1 MKKRTIEEYYL
12 GLDIGTNSV
21 GYAVTDPQY
30 KILKYHGEPMWG
42 SHVFEEGSQCAERR
56 GFRTAR
62 RRLNRRQQ
70 RVRFVQEIFAHEIEK
85 VDSRFFLRIKE
96 SALYREDANGNDP
109 FILFNDNGYTDK
121 EYYLKYPTI
130 HHLIMDLIDDENPHD
145 VRLVYLAVAWLVAH
159 RGHFLSDVEKTNV
172 EKVLDFSTSYNA
184 FKEMYHSIGQDIP
197 WVDEEETFKNIL
209 LKKCGVK
216 DKEKAFKDELFKNN
230 SNKKTSEGT
239 EENDILGA
247 NSVITLLSG
256 GTVTADKLFVQAE
269 FQDKISISFKKNEDE
284 FEQILT
290 ELDEYA
296 EYLLKIRAVY
306 DWAVLYEA
314 SQGQVYISKA
324 KIEVYEQHKKDLAGL
339 KAFIR
344 KYCPDKYNEIFRDA
358 GDNNYVAYSYN
369 FNSLNLDEGEKRP
382 KRKALQEDFCTYI
395 RKIVKDIKCEM
406 EDKEFYEDM
415 GKRLEL
421 GTFMPK
427 QVNTDNRV
435 LPYQLYY
442 FELARLLE
450 KVSSYLPFIN
460 EKDSE
465 GYITKEKLLSIME
478 FRIPYYV
485 GPLHRDHK
493 ENNSFAWIKR
503 KAQGRIYP
511 WNYEEKIDLDA
522 SEQAFIDKMT
532 NQCSYLPGEDVLPKY
547 SLLYCK
553 YEVLNEINNIKINGQ
568 RITVNCKKEI
578 FGLFKRN
585 KKVTVKRIRDFL
597 VSNNYMSDSDEIT
610 GLDISVKSS
619 LKSYHDFRRMLENK
633 TVNEE
638 DVEEIIKR
646 LTYTEDKKRINK
658 YLEENYPNI
667 SEEDRRYISKLKY
680 KDFGRLSEKFLT
692 GIKGVVK
699 ETGEIL
705 SVIQIMWETND
716 NLMQIIFSDHYTI
729 RDVLERERED
739 YYSEHPASVE
749 QILSDMYISNAVKRP
764 IYRTLDIIGD
774 VTKACQNAPRK
785 IFVEMARGGGEKGK
799 RTVSRRDKIK
809 ELYKHMDKQEVR
821 EISKEISELLGEL
834 DKKTDNELQSE
845 VLFLYFMQLGIC
857 MYSGDPIDITKLK
870 SDAYVNVDHIYPQAY
885 VKDDSLNNKVLVKS
899 KLNGEKSD
907 NYPINK
913 DIRDKMSS
921 IWKHYRKEGLIS
933 EEKYNRLTRKT
944 PFTDEEKQ
952 GFVNRQL
959 VETRQSTKAV
969 AEILKTMFPETEV
982 VYVKA
987 GLASEFRHAFG
998 IIKSRQIND
1007 LHHAKDAYLNVV
1019 CGNVYHSTFTKKF
1032 FQNNPKYSIKTETVY
1047 KRKIEVDG
1055 KPIWN
1060 GQESLS
1066 FVIKMLGKNNI
1077 HYTRYAFCRTRGQ
1090 NGGFFDQQPKPA
1102 GANLVPRKK
1111 NLPSEKYGGYNGT
1124 TVTYFIMAKYT
1135 EKVKKEKTDIM
1146 IVPVELL
1153 YSHNLL
1159 QNEEFAVNYIRQ
1171 EIARITN
1178 KKQEEIV
1185 NISFPLG
1192 LRPLKVNTRLSF
1204 DGFEACIASKKTY
1217 GQQLG
1222 MCSLMSLKLS
1232 EENMKYVKK
1241 IENYLNKKNAN
1252 KNIIYDE
1259 KYDGINSMIN
1269 IKLYDELTEKLLNTC
1284 YRIVYEKTGD
1294 IILKGKDKFSNLSF
1308 DLQCQILMNI
1318 IDVLKTGRNSGCNLK
1333 VIGGSV
1339 NAANYII
1346 NSRISNWK
1354 KDYNSVKIIDESAS
1368 GIFRKE
1374 SENILEWL

>member
-1 MKKRTIEEYYL
+1 MKKRAIEEYYL

-70 RVRFVQEIFAHEIEK
+70 RVRLVQEIFAHEIEK
-85 VDSRFFLRIKE
+85 VDSRFFLRLKE

-109 FILFNDNGYTDK
+109 FILFNDEGYTDK
-121 EYYLKYPTI
+121 EYYFKYPTI

-159 RGHFLSDVEKTNV
+159 RGHFLSEVEKTNV

-184 FKEMYHSIGQDIP
+184 LKEMYSGIGQDLP
-197 WVDEEETFKNIL
+197 WIDEEETFKNIL

-216 DKEKAFKDELFKNN
+216 DKEKAFKDKLLKNN
-230 SNKKTSEGT
+230 SNKKNSDIT
-239 EENDILGA
+239 EESKVLGISA
-247 NSVITLLSG
+247 VITLLSG
-256 GTVTADKLFVQAE
+256 GTVAADKLFVQAE
-269 FQDKISISFKKNEDE
+269 FQEKISISFKKNEDE

-314 SQGQVYISKA
+314 SKGQVYISKA

-369 FNSLNLDEGEKRP
+369 FNSLNLTDGEKRP
-382 KRKALQEDFCTYI
+382 KRKASQEDFCTYI

-406 EDKEFYEDM
+406 EDEEFYDDM
-415 GKRLEL
+415 WQRLEL

-450 KVSSYLPFIN
+450 RASAYLPFIN
-460 EKDSE
+460 ENDND

-485 GPLHRDHK
+485 GPLHRENKD
-493 ENNSFAWIKR
+493 NNSFAWIKR

-522 SEQAFIDKMT
+522 SEQAFINKMT

-553 YEVLNEINNIKINGQ
+553 YEVLNEINNIRINGQ
-568 RITVNCKKEI
+568 KITVECKKGI
-578 FGLFKRN
+578 FGLFKKN
-585 KKVTVKRIRDFL
+585 KKVTVKKIKDFL
-597 VSNNYMSDSDEIT
+597 ISNNYMGTSDEIT

-619 LKSYHDFRRMLENK
+619 LKSYHDFRKMLENK
-633 TVNEE
+633 IVNEE

-646 LTYTEDKKRINK
+646 LTYTEDKKRINR

-705 SVIQIMWETND
+705 SVIQIMLETND
-716 NLMQIIFSDHYTI
+716 NLMQIIFSDHYMI
-729 RDVLERERED
+729 KDALERERKD

-764 IYRTLDIIGD
+764 IYRTLDIISD

-799 RTVSRRDKIK
+799 RTISRRDKIK
-809 ELYKHMDKQEVR
+809 ELYKNMDKQEVR

-969 AEILKTMFPETEV
+969 AEILKMMFPETEV

-987 GLASEFRHAFG
+987 GLASEFRHVFG

-1019 CGNVYHSTFTKKF
+1019 CGNVYHSTFTKNF
-1032 FQNNPKYSIKTETVY
+1032 FLKHQTYSIKTETVY
-1047 KRKIEVDG
+1047 KRRIEADG
-1055 KPIWN
+1055 KLIWN

-1066 FVIKMLGKNNI
+1066 FVKKMLGKNNI
-1077 HYTRYAFCRTRGQ
+1077 HYTRYAFCRK
-1090 NGGFFDQQPKPA
+1090 GGFFDQMPVTAKE
-1102 GANLVPRKK
+1102 GLVSRKK
-1111 NLPSEKYGGYNGT
+1111 DLPSEKYGGYNKPT
-1124 TVTYFIMAKYT
+1124 ASYFIMAKYT
-1135 EKVKKEKTDIM
+1135 EKGKKEKQDIM
-1146 IVPVELL
+1146 IVPVELMVGEKVL
-1153 YSHNLL
+1153 NDKK
-1159 QNEEFAVNYIRQ
+1159 FAIGYIQ
-1171 EIARITN
+1171 QQIAQISNRKI
-1178 KKQEEIV
+1178 EEIV
-1185 NISFPLG
+1185 NVSFPMG
-1192 LRPLKVNTRLSF
+1192 LRPLKVNTRFSF
-1204 DGFEACIASKKTY
+1204 DGFEACVTGKANGGKILGISSLVALKMDNKKDNY
-1217 GQQLG
+1217 I
-1222 MCSLMSLKLS
+1222 
-1232 EENMKYVKK
+1232 KK
-1241 IENYLNKKNAN
+1241 IEKYIEKRKLNI
-1252 KNIIYDE
+1252 NIKLDE
-1259 KYDGINSMIN
+1259 KYDGINYESNQMIYN
-1269 IKLYDELTEKLLNTC
+1269 ILVEKAQC
-1284 YRIVYEKTGD
+1284 SIYKTMFGSLVEGLENAKS
-1294 IILKGKDKFSNLSF
+1294 IFEQLS
-1308 DLQCQILMNI
+1308 LEEQCLCINSLIN
-1318 IDVLKTGRNSGCNLK
+1318 VFKTGRSSGCDLTL
-1333 VIGGSV
+1333 IGGKKQ
-1339 NAANYII
+1339 AAVCTV
-1346 NSRISNWK
+1346 SSKVSNWK
-1354 KDYNSVKIIDESAS
+1354 KNYKCVKIIDESAS

>member
-1 MKKRTIEEYYL
+1 MKKRAIQEYYL

-70 RVRFVQEIFAHEIEK
+70 RVRLVQEIFAHEIGK
-85 VDSRFFLRIKE
+85 VDSRFFLRVRE

-109 FILFNDNGYTDK
+109 FILFNENGYTDK

-130 HHLIMDLIDDENPHD
+130 HHLIMDLIDDGNPHD

-184 FKEMYHSIGQDIP
+184 LKEMYFGIGQDLP
-197 WVDEEETFKNIL
+197 WIDEEETFKNIL

-216 DKEKAFKDELFKNN
+216 DKEKAFKEALFKSDSNKNN
-230 SNKKTSEGT
+230 SAKENEVLGTS
-239 EENDILGA
+239 A
-247 NSVITLLSG
+247 VITLLSG
-256 GTVTADKLFVQAE
+256 GTVTADKLFVQVE
-269 FQDKISISFKKNEDE
+269 FQDKVSISFKKNEDE

-290 ELDEYA
+290 ELDEYS
-296 EYLLKIRAVY
+296 EYLLKIRDVY

-314 SQGQVYISKA
+314 SKGQVYISKA

-369 FNSLNLDEGEKRP
+369 FNSLENKKVRP
-382 KRKALQEDFCTYI
+382 KEKAKPDKFCDYI
-395 RKIVKDIKCEM
+395 KKIVRNIKCEK
-406 EDKEFYEDM
+406 EDMEFYEDM
-415 GKRLEL
+415 LQRLEL
-421 GTFMPK
+421 LTFMPK
-427 QVNTDNRV
+427 QVCTDNRII
-435 LPYQLYY
+435 PYQLYY
-442 FELARLLE
+442 FELNRLLE
-450 KVSSYLPFIN
+450 KASIYLPFIN
-460 EKDSE
+460 ERDAD
-465 GYITKEKLLSIME
+465 GYITKNKLLSIME

-485 GPLHRDHK
+485 GPLHK
-493 ENNSFAWIKR
+493 ENSSFAWIER
-503 KAQGRIYP
+503 KAKGRIYP

-568 RITVNCKKEI
+568 KITVECKKGI
-578 FGLFKRN
+578 FELFKRN
-585 KKVTVKRIRDFL
+585 KKVTVKKIRDFL
-597 VSNNYMSDSDEIT
+597 ISNNYMSASDEMT

-633 TVNEE
+633 IVNEE

-680 KDFGRLSEKFLT
+680 NDFGRLSEKFLE
-692 GIKGVVK
+692 GIKGVVR
-699 ETGEIL
+699 GRIL
-705 SVIQIMWETND
+705 SVIQMMWETND
-716 NLMQIIFSDHYTI
+716 NLMQIIFSDHYMI
-729 RDVLERERED
+729 KDALERERKD

-749 QILSDMYISNAVKRP
+749 QFLSDMYVSNAVKRP

-821 EISKEISELLGEL
+821 EISKLLDE
-834 DKKTDNELQSE
+834 KTDNELQSE
-845 VLFLYFMQLGIC
+845 VLFLYFMQLGKC
-857 MYSGDPIDITKLK
+857 MYSGEPIDIQNIKMKT
-870 SDAYVNVDHIYPQAY
+870 YVNVDHIYPQAY
-885 VKDDSLNNKVLVKS
+885 VKDDSLDNKVLVKS
-899 KLNGEKSD
+899 KLNEEKSD
-907 NYPINK
+907 DYPINK
-913 DIRDKMSS
+913 DIQEKMSS
-921 IWKHYRKEGLIS
+921 IWKHYRNEGLIS
-933 EEKYNRLTRKT
+933 EKKYNRLTRKT
-944 PFTDEEKQ
+944 KFTNEEKQ

-969 AEILKTMFPETEV
+969 AEILKMMFPEPETEV

-987 GLASEFRHAFG
+987 GLATAFRSVFG
-998 IIKSRQIND
+998 PVKCRQIND

-1032 FQNNPKYSIKTETVY
+1032 FRNNSKYSIKTETVY
-1047 KRKIEVDG
+1047 KKKIEVDG
-1055 KPIWN
+1055 KLIWN

-1066 FVIKMLGKNNI
+1066 FVIKMLEKNNI

-1090 NGGFFDQQPKPA
+1090 NGGFFDQQPKSA
-1102 GANLVPRKK
+1102 GADLVPRKK

-1124 TVTYFIMAKYT
+1124 TVTYFVMAKYT

-1241 IENYLNKKNAN
+1241 IEKYLNKKNAN
-1252 KNIIYDE
+1252 KNIIHDE
-1259 KYDGINSMIN
+1259 KYDGINSIIN
-1269 IKLYDELTEKLLNTC
+1269 IELYDELTEKLLNTC

-1294 IILKGKDKFSNLSF
+1294 IILKGKDKFKNLSF
-1308 DLQCQILMNI
+1308 DLQCRILMNI
-1318 IDVLKTGRNSGCNLK
+1318 IDVLKTGRNGGCNLK
-1333 VIGGSV
+1333 DIGGSV

-1346 NSRISNWK
+1346 NSKISNWK

>member
-85 VDSRFFLRIKE
+85 VDSRFYLRIKE

-197 WVDEEETFKNIL
+197 WVDEEEKFKNIL
-209 LKKCGVK
+209 LKRCGVK
-216 DKEKAFKDELFKNN
+216 DKEKAFKDELFKNH
-230 SNKKTSEGT
+230 SNKKASEGT
-239 EENDILGA
+239 EENDILGTNA
-247 NSVITLLSG
+247 VITLLSG

-382 KRKALQEDFCTYI
+382 KRKASQEDFCTYI
-395 RKIVKDIKCEM
+395 RKIVKDIKCEI
-406 EDKEFYEDM
+406 EDKEFYEDT

-435 LPYQLYY
+435 IPYQLYY

-485 GPLHRDHK
+485 GPLHRDNK

-503 KAQGRIYP
+503 KAKGRIYP

-568 RITVNCKKEI
+568 KITVDCKKGI

-749 QILSDMYISNAVKRP
+749 QILSDMYVSNAVKRP

-1007 LHHAKDAYLNVV
+1007 LHHAKDAYLNIV
-1019 CGNVYHSTFTKKF
+1019 CGNVYHSTFTEKF
-1032 FQNNPKYSIKTETVY
+1032 FRNNPKYSIKTETVY

-1077 HYTRYAFCRTRGQ
+1077 HYTRYAFCRK
-1090 NGGFFDQQPKPA
+1090 GGFFDQMPVTAKE
-1102 GANLVPRKK
+1102 GLVSRKK
-1111 NLPSEKYGGYNGT
+1111 NLPSEKYGGYNKPT
-1124 TVTYFIMAKYT
+1124 ASYFIMAKYT
-1135 EKVKKEKTDIM
+1135 EKVKKEKQDIM
-1146 IVPVELL
+1146 IVPVELMVGEKVL
-1153 YSHNLL
+1153 NDK
-1159 QNEEFAVNYIRQ
+1159 NFAVGYIQ
-1171 EIARITN
+1171 QQIAQISNR
-1178 KKQEEIV
+1178 KVEEIINV
-1185 NISFPLG
+1185 SFPLG
-1192 LRPLKVNTRLSF
+1192 LRPLKVNTRFSF
-1204 DGFEACIASKKTY
+1204 DGFEACVTGKANGGKILGISSLVALKMDNKKDNY
-1217 GQQLG
+1217 I
-1222 MCSLMSLKLS
+1222 
-1232 EENMKYVKK
+1232 KK
-1241 IENYLNKKNAN
+1241 IEKYIEKRKLNI
-1252 KNIIYDE
+1252 NIKLDE
-1259 KYDGINSMIN
+1259 KYDGINYESNQMIYN
-1269 IKLYDELTEKLLNTC
+1269 ILVEKIQC
-1284 YRIVYEKTGD
+1284 SIYKTMFGSLVEGLENAKS
-1294 IILKGKDKFSNLSF
+1294 IFEQLS
-1308 DLQCQILMNI
+1308 LEEQCLCINSLIN
-1318 IDVLKTGRNSGCNLK
+1318 VFKTGRSSGCDLTL
-1333 VIGGSV
+1333 IGGKKQ
-1339 NAANYII
+1339 AAVCTV
-1346 NSRISNWK
+1346 SSKVSNWK
-1354 KDYNSVKIIDESAS
+1354 KNHTCVKIIDESAS

>member
-1 MKKRTIEEYYL
+1 MKKRAIQEYYL

-70 RVRFVQEIFAHEIEK
+70 RVRLVQEIFAHEIGK
-85 VDSRFFLRIKE
+85 VDSRFFLRVRE

-109 FILFNDNGYTDK
+109 FILFNENGYTDK

-130 HHLIMDLIDDENPHD
+130 HHLIMDLIDDGNPHD

-184 FKEMYHSIGQDIP
+184 LKEMYFGIGQDLP
-197 WVDEEETFKNIL
+197 WIDEEETFKNIL

-216 DKEKAFKDELFKNN
+216 DKEKAFKEALFKSDSNKNN
-230 SNKKTSEGT
+230 SAKENEVLGTS
-239 EENDILGA
+239 A
-247 NSVITLLSG
+247 VITLLSG
-256 GTVTADKLFVQAE
+256 GTVTADKLFVQVE
-269 FQDKISISFKKNEDE
+269 FQDKVSISFKKNEDE

-290 ELDEYA
+290 ELDEYS

-314 SQGQVYISKA
+314 SKGQVYISKA

-369 FNSLNLDEGEKRP
+369 FNSLNLDDGKKRP
-382 KRKALQEDFCTYI
+382 KRKASQEDFCTYI
-395 RKIVKDIKCEM
+395 RKIVKDIKYEM
-406 EDKEFYEDM
+406 EDKDFYDDM
-415 GKRLEL
+415 WQRLEL
-421 GTFMPK
+421 GIFMPK

-435 LPYQLYY
+435 IPYQLYY

-450 KVSSYLPFIN
+450 KSSAYLAFIN
-460 EKDSE
+460 EKDDA

-485 GPLHRDHK
+485 GPLHK
-493 ENNSFAWIKR
+493 ENSSFAWIER
-503 KAQGRIYP
+503 KAKGRIYP

-568 RITVNCKKEI
+568 KITVECKKGI
-578 FGLFKRN
+578 FELFKKN
-585 KKVTVKRIRDFL
+585 KKVTVKKIRDFL
-597 VSNNYMSDSDEIT
+597 ISNNYMSASDEIT

-633 TVNEE
+633 VVNEE

-692 GIKGVVK
+692 EIKGVVK

-729 RDVLERERED
+729 KDVLAKERED
-739 YYSEHPASVE
+739 YYSEHPSSVE
-749 QILSDMYISNAVKRP
+749 QFLSDMYVSNAVKRP

-809 ELYKHMDKQEVR
+809 ELYKNMDKQEVR

-834 DKKTDNELQSE
+834 ENKSDNELQSE
-845 VLFLYFMQLGIC
+845 VLFLYFMQLGKC
-857 MYSGDPIDITKLK
+857 MYSGEPIDITKLK

-907 NYPINK
+907 IYPINK
-913 DIRDKMSS
+913 SIRDKMAST
-921 IWKHYRKEGLIS
+921 WKSYRNKGLIS

-969 AEILKTMFPETEV
+969 AEILKMMFPETEV
-982 VYVKA
+982 IYVKA

-1019 CGNVYHSTFTKKF
+1019 CGNVYHSTFTKNF
-1032 FQNNPKYSIKTETVY
+1032 FLEHQTYSIKTETVY
-1047 KRKIEVDG
+1047 KKKIEVDG
-1055 KPIWN
+1055 KLIWN

-1077 HYTRYAFCRTRGQ
+1077 HYTRYAFCRK
-1090 NGGFFDQQPKPA
+1090 GGFFDQMPVTAKE
-1102 GANLVPRKK
+1102 GLVSRKK
-1111 NLPSEKYGGYNGT
+1111 DLPSEKYGGYNKPT
-1124 TVTYFIMAKYT
+1124 ASYFIMAKYT
-1135 EKVKKEKTDIM
+1135 EKAKKEKQDIM
-1146 IVPVELL
+1146 IVPVELMVSEKVL
-1153 YSHNLL
+1153 ND
-1159 QNEEFAVNYIRQ
+1159 EKFAVDYIRQ
-1171 EIARITN
+1171 QIAQISN
-1178 KKQEEIV
+1178 KKIEEIV
-1185 NISFPLG
+1185 NVSFPLG
-1192 LRPLKVNTRLSF
+1192 LRPLKVNTRFSF
-1204 DGFEACIASKKTY
+1204 DGFEACVTGKANGGKILGISSLVALKMDNKKDNY
-1217 GQQLG
+1217 I
-1222 MCSLMSLKLS
+1222 
-1232 EENMKYVKK
+1232 KK
-1241 IENYLNKKNAN
+1241 IEKYIEKRKLNI
-1252 KNIIYDE
+1252 NIKLDE
-1259 KYDGINSMIN
+1259 KYDGINYESNQMIYN
-1269 IKLYDELTEKLLNTC
+1269 ILVEKAQSSI
-1284 YRIVYEKTGD
+1284 YKTMFGSLVEGLENAKS
-1294 IILKGKDKFSNLSF
+1294 IFEQLS
-1308 DLQCQILMNI
+1308 LEEQCLCINSLIN
-1318 IDVLKTGRNSGCNLK
+1318 VFKTGRGSGCDLTL
-1333 VIGGSV
+1333 IGGKKQ
-1339 NAANYII
+1339 AAVCTV
-1346 NSRISNWK
+1346 SSKVSNWGK
-1354 KDYNSVKIIDESAS
+1354 NYKYVKIIDESAS

>member
-85 VDSRFFLRIKE
+85 VDSRFYLRIKE

-197 WVDEEETFKNIL
+197 WVDEEEKFKNIL
-209 LKKCGVK
+209 LKRCGVK
-216 DKEKAFKDELFKNN
+216 DKEKAFKDELFKNH
-230 SNKKTSEGT
+230 SNKKASEGT
-239 EENDILGA
+239 EENDILGTNA
-247 NSVITLLSG
+247 VITLLSG

-568 RITVNCKKEI
+568 RITVDCKKEI

-667 SEEDRRYISKLKY
+667 SGEDRRYISKLKY

-729 RDVLERERED
+729 KDALERERED

-749 QILSDMYISNAVKRP
+749 QILSDMYVSNAVKRP

-987 GLASEFRHAFG
+987 GLASEFRYAFG

-1007 LHHAKDAYLNVV
+1007 LHHAKDAYLNIV
-1019 CGNVYHSTFTKKF
+1019 CGNVYHSTFTEKF
-1032 FQNNPKYSIKTETVY
+1032 FLKHQTYSIKTETVY

-1077 HYTRYAFCRTRGQ
+1077 HYTRYAFCRK
-1090 NGGFFDQQPKPA
+1090 GGFFDQMPVTAKE
-1102 GANLVPRKK
+1102 GLVSRKK
-1111 NLPSEKYGGYNGT
+1111 NLPSEKYGGYNKPT
-1124 TVTYFIMAKYT
+1124 ASYFIMAKYT
-1135 EKVKKEKTDIM
+1135 EKVKKEKQDIM
-1146 IVPVELL
+1146 IVPVELMVGEKVL
-1153 YSHNLL
+1153 NDK
-1159 QNEEFAVNYIRQ
+1159 NFAVGYIQ
-1171 EIARITN
+1171 QQIAQISNR
-1178 KKQEEIV
+1178 KVEEIV
-1185 NISFPLG
+1185 NVSFPLG
-1192 LRPLKVNTRLSF
+1192 LRPLKVNTRFSF
-1204 DGFEACIASKKTY
+1204 DGFEACVTGKANGGKI
-1217 GQQLG
+1217 LG
-1222 MCSLMSLKLS
+1222 ISSLVALK
-1232 EENMKYVKK
+1232 MD
-1241 IENYLNKKNAN
+1241 NKKDNYI
-1252 KNIIYDE
+1252 KKVEKYIEKRKLNINIKLDE
-1259 KYDGINSMIN
+1259 KYDGINYESNQMIYN
-1269 IKLYDELTEKLLNTC
+1269 ILVEKIQC
-1284 YRIVYEKTGD
+1284 SIYKTMFGSLVEGLENAKS
-1294 IILKGKDKFSNLSF
+1294 IFEQLS
-1308 DLQCQILMNI
+1308 LEEQCLCINSLIN
-1318 IDVLKTGRNSGCNLK
+1318 VFKTGRSSGCDLTL
-1333 VIGGSV
+1333 IGGKKQ
-1339 NAANYII
+1339 AAVCTV
-1346 NSRISNWK
+1346 SSKVSNWGK
-1354 KDYNSVKIIDESAS
+1354 NYKCVKIIDESAS

>member
-1 MKKRTIEEYYL
+1 MKKRAIEEYYL

-42 SHVFEEGSQCAERR
+42 SHVFEEGNQCAERR

-70 RVRFVQEIFAHEIEK
+70 RVRLVQEIFAHEIEK
-85 VDSRFFLRIKE
+85 VDSRFFLRLKE

-109 FILFNDNGYTDK
+109 FILFNDEGYTDK

-184 FKEMYHSIGQDIP
+184 LKEMYSGIGQDLP
-197 WVDEEETFKNIL
+197 WIDEEETFKNIL

-216 DKEKAFKDELFKNN
+216 DKEKAFKGELFKNK
-230 SNKKTSEGT
+230 SNKKDSDK
-239 EENDILGA
+239 EENEVLGTSA
-247 NSVITLLSG
+247 VITLLSG
-256 GTVTADKLFVQAE
+256 GTVTADKLFMQAE

-314 SQGQVYISKA
+314 SKGQVYISKA

-369 FNSLNLDEGEKRP
+369 FNSLNLTDGEKRP
-382 KRKALQEDFCTYI
+382 KRKASQEDFCTYI
-395 RKIVKDIKCEM
+395 RKIVKGIKCKM
-406 EDKEFYEDM
+406 ENKEFYEDM

-435 LPYQLYY
+435 IPYQLYY
-442 FELARLLE
+442 FELAQLLE

-485 GPLHRDHK
+485 GPLHRENK

-522 SEQAFIDKMT
+522 SEQAFINKMT
-532 NQCSYLPGEDVLPKY
+532 NQCSYLPGEDVLPKH

-568 RITVNCKKEI
+568 KITVECKKGI
-578 FGLFKRN
+578 FGLFIKN
-585 KKVTVKRIRDFL
+585 KKVTVKKIKDFL
-597 VSNNYMSDSDEIT
+597 ISNNYMSASDEMT

-619 LKSYHDFRRMLENK
+619 LKSYHDFRKMLENK
-633 TVNEE
+633 IVNEE

-705 SVIQIMWETND
+705 SVIQIMLETND
-716 NLMQIIFSDHYTI
+716 NLMQIIFSGHYTI
-729 RDVLERERED
+729 KDVIESERKD

-764 IYRTLDIIGD
+764 IYRTLDIISD

-799 RTVSRRDKIK
+799 RTISRRDKIK
-809 ELYKHMDKQEVR
+809 ELYKNMDKQEVR

-834 DKKTDNELQSE
+834 ENKSDNQLQSE
-845 VLFLYFMQLGIC
+845 VLFLYFMQLGKC
-857 MYSGDPIDITKLK
+857 MYSGEPIDITKLK

-907 NYPINK
+907 IYPINK
-913 DIRDKMSS
+913 DIRDKMTST
-921 IWKHYRKEGLIS
+921 WKHYRKEGLIS

-1019 CGNVYHSTFTKKF
+1019 CGNVYHSTFTKNF
-1032 FQNNPKYSIKTETVY
+1032 FLKHKTYSIKTETVY
-1047 KRKIEVDG
+1047 KRRIEADG
-1055 KPIWN
+1055 KLIWN

-1066 FVIKMLGKNNI
+1066 FVKKMLGKNNI
-1077 HYTRYAFCRTRGQ
+1077 HYTRYAFCRK
-1090 NGGFFDQQPKPA
+1090 GGFFDQMPVTAKE
-1102 GANLVPRKK
+1102 GLVSRKK
-1111 NLPSEKYGGYNGT
+1111 DLPSEKYGGYNKPT
-1124 TVTYFIMAKYT
+1124 ASYFIMAKYT
-1135 EKVKKEKTDIM
+1135 EKVKKEKQDIM
-1146 IVPVELL
+1146 IVPVELMVGEKVL
-1153 YSHNLL
+1153 NDK
-1159 QNEEFAVNYIRQ
+1159 NFAVGYIQ
-1171 EIARITN
+1171 QQIAQISNRKI
-1178 KKQEEIV
+1178 EEIINV
-1185 NISFPLG
+1185 SFPLG
-1192 LRPLKVNTRLSF
+1192 LRPLKVNTRFSF
-1204 DGFEACIASKKTY
+1204 DGFEACVTGKANGGKILGISSLVALKMDNKKDNY
-1217 GQQLG
+1217 I
-1222 MCSLMSLKLS
+1222 
-1232 EENMKYVKK
+1232 KK
-1241 IENYLNKKNAN
+1241 IEKYIEKRKLNI
-1252 KNIIYDE
+1252 NIKLDE
-1259 KYDGINSMIN
+1259 KYDGINYESNQMIYN
-1269 IKLYDELTEKLLNTC
+1269 ILVEKAQC
-1284 YRIVYEKTGD
+1284 SIYKTMFGSLVEGLENAKS
-1294 IILKGKDKFSNLSF
+1294 IFEQLS
-1308 DLQCQILMNI
+1308 LEEQCLCINSLIN
-1318 IDVLKTGRNSGCNLK
+1318 VFKTGRSSGCDLTL
-1333 VIGGSV
+1333 IGGKKQ
-1339 NAANYII
+1339 AAVCTV
-1346 NSRISNWK
+1346 SSKVSNWGK
-1354 KDYNSVKIIDESAS
+1354 NYKYVKIIDESAS

>member
-239 EENDILGA
+239 EENDILGT

-568 RITVNCKKEI
+568 RITVDCKKEI

-667 SEEDRRYISKLKY
+667 SGEDRRYISKLKY

-729 RDVLERERED
+729 KDALERERED

-749 QILSDMYISNAVKRP
+749 QILSDMYVSNAVKRP

-1032 FQNNPKYSIKTETVY
+1032 FQNNLKYSIKTETVY

-1077 HYTRYAFCRTRGQ
+1077 HYTRYAFCRK
-1090 NGGFFDQQPKPA
+1090 GGFFDQMPVTAKE
-1102 GANLVPRKK
+1102 GLVSRKK
-1111 NLPSEKYGGYNGT
+1111 NLPSEKYGGYNKPT
-1124 TVTYFIMAKYT
+1124 ASYFIMAKYT
-1135 EKVKKEKTDIM
+1135 EKVKKEKQDIM
-1146 IVPVELL
+1146 IVPVELMVGEKVL
-1153 YSHNLL
+1153 NDK
-1159 QNEEFAVNYIRQ
+1159 NFAVGYIQ
-1171 EIARITN
+1171 QQIAQISNR
-1178 KKQEEIV
+1178 KVEEIV
-1185 NISFPLG
+1185 NVSFPLG
-1192 LRPLKVNTRLSF
+1192 LRPLKVNTRFSF
-1204 DGFEACIASKKTY
+1204 DGFEACVTGKANGGKILGISSLVALKMDNKKDNY
-1217 GQQLG
+1217 I
-1222 MCSLMSLKLS
+1222 
-1232 EENMKYVKK
+1232 KK
-1241 IENYLNKKNAN
+1241 IEKYIEKRKLNI
-1252 KNIIYDE
+1252 NIKLDE
-1259 KYDGINSMIN
+1259 KYDGINYESNQMIYN
-1269 IKLYDELTEKLLNTC
+1269 ILVEKIQC
-1284 YRIVYEKTGD
+1284 SIYKTMFGSLVEGLENAKS
-1294 IILKGKDKFSNLSF
+1294 IFEQLS
-1308 DLQCQILMNI
+1308 LEEQCLCINSLIN
-1318 IDVLKTGRNSGCNLK
+1318 VFKTGRSSGCDLTL
-1333 VIGGSV
+1333 IGGKKQ
-1339 NAANYII
+1339 AAVCTV
-1346 NSRISNWK
+1346 SSKVSNWK
-1354 KDYNSVKIIDESAS
+1354 KNHTCVKIIDESAS

>member
-184 FKEMYHSIGQDIP
+184 FKEMYHSIGKDIP

-239 EENDILGA
+239 EENDILGTNA
-247 NSVITLLSG
+247 VITLLSG

-568 RITVNCKKEI
+568 RITVDCKKEI

-969 AEILKTMFPETEV
+969 AEILKTMFPKTEV

-1077 HYTRYAFCRTRGQ
+1077 HYTRYAFCRK
-1090 NGGFFDQQPKPA
+1090 GGFFDQMPVTAKE
-1102 GANLVPRKK
+1102 GLVSRKK
-1111 NLPSEKYGGYNGT
+1111 NLPSEKYGGYNKPT
-1124 TVTYFIMAKYT
+1124 ASYFIMAKYT
-1135 EKVKKEKTDIM
+1135 EKVKKEKQDIM
-1146 IVPVELL
+1146 IVPVELMVGEKVL
-1153 YSHNLL
+1153 NDK
-1159 QNEEFAVNYIRQ
+1159 NFAVGYIQ
-1171 EIARITN
+1171 QQIAQISNR
-1178 KKQEEIV
+1178 KVEEIV
-1185 NISFPLG
+1185 NVSFPLG
-1192 LRPLKVNTRLSF
+1192 LRPLKVNTRFSF
-1204 DGFEACIASKKTY
+1204 DGFEACVTGKANGGKI
-1217 GQQLG
+1217 LG
-1222 MCSLMSLKLS
+1222 ISSLVALK
-1232 EENMKYVKK
+1232 MD
-1241 IENYLNKKNAN
+1241 NKKDNYI
-1252 KNIIYDE
+1252 KKVEKYIEKRKLNINIKLDE
-1259 KYDGINSMIN
+1259 KYDGINYESNQMIYN
-1269 IKLYDELTEKLLNTC
+1269 ILVEKIQC
-1284 YRIVYEKTGD
+1284 SIYKTMFGSLVEGLENAKS
-1294 IILKGKDKFSNLSF
+1294 IFEQLS
-1308 DLQCQILMNI
+1308 LEEQCLCINSLIN
-1318 IDVLKTGRNSGCNLK
+1318 VFKTGRSSGCDLTL
-1333 VIGGSV
+1333 IGGKKQ
-1339 NAANYII
+1339 AAVCTV
-1346 NSRISNWK
+1346 SSKVSNWGK
-1354 KDYNSVKIIDESAS
+1354 NYKCVKIIDESAS

>member
-184 FKEMYHSIGQDIP
+184 FKEMYHSIGQDIS
-197 WVDEEETFKNIL
+197 WIDEEETFKNIL
-209 LKKCGVK
+209 LKRCGVK

-239 EENDILGA
+239 EENDILGT

-256 GTVTADKLFVQAE
+256 GTVTVDKLFVQAE

-344 KYCPDKYNEIFRDA
+344 KYCTDKYNEIFRDA

-382 KRKALQEDFCTYI
+382 KRKASQEDFCTYI

-522 SEQAFIDKMT
+522 SEQTFIDKMT

-568 RITVNCKKEI
+568 RITVDCKKEI

-619 LKSYHDFRRMLENK
+619 LKSYHDFRRMLDNK

-705 SVIQIMWETND
+705 SVIHIMWETND

-749 QILSDMYISNAVKRP
+749 QILSDMYVSNAVKRP

-969 AEILKTMFPETEV
+969 AEILKTMFPKTEV

-1077 HYTRYAFCRTRGQ
+1077 HYTRYAFCRK
-1090 NGGFFDQQPKPA
+1090 GGFFDQMPVTAKE
-1102 GANLVPRKK
+1102 GLVSRKK
-1111 NLPSEKYGGYNGT
+1111 NLPSEKYGGYNKPT
-1124 TVTYFIMAKYT
+1124 ASYFIMAKYT
-1135 EKVKKEKTDIM
+1135 EKVKKEKQDIM
-1146 IVPVELL
+1146 IVPVELMVGEKVL
-1153 YSHNLL
+1153 NDK
-1159 QNEEFAVNYIRQ
+1159 NFAVGYIQ
-1171 EIARITN
+1171 QQIAQISNR
-1178 KKQEEIV
+1178 KVEEIV
-1185 NISFPLG
+1185 NVSFPLG
-1192 LRPLKVNTRLSF
+1192 LRPLKVNTRFSF
-1204 DGFEACIASKKTY
+1204 DGFEACVTGKANGGKI
-1217 GQQLG
+1217 LG
-1222 MCSLMSLKLS
+1222 ISSLVALK
-1232 EENMKYVKK
+1232 MD
-1241 IENYLNKKNAN
+1241 NKKDNYI
-1252 KNIIYDE
+1252 KKVEKYIEKRKLNINIKLDE
-1259 KYDGINSMIN
+1259 KYDGINYESNQMIYN
-1269 IKLYDELTEKLLNTC
+1269 ILVEKIQC
-1284 YRIVYEKTGD
+1284 SIYKTMFGSLVEGLENAKS
-1294 IILKGKDKFSNLSF
+1294 IFEQLS
-1308 DLQCQILMNI
+1308 LEEQCLCINSLIN
-1318 IDVLKTGRNSGCNLK
+1318 VFKTGRSSGCDLTL
-1333 VIGGSV
+1333 IGGKKQ
-1339 NAANYII
+1339 AAVCTV
-1346 NSRISNWK
+1346 SSKVSNWGK
-1354 KDYNSVKIIDESAS
+1354 NYKCVKIIDESAS

>member
-239 EENDILGA
+239 EENDILGT

-568 RITVNCKKEI
+568 RITVDCKKEI

-969 AEILKTMFPETEV
+969 AEILKTMFPKTEV

-1077 HYTRYAFCRTRGQ
+1077 HYTRYAFCRK
-1090 NGGFFDQQPKPA
+1090 GGFFDQMPVTAKE
-1102 GANLVPRKK
+1102 GLVSRKK
-1111 NLPSEKYGGYNGT
+1111 NLPSEKYGGYNKPT
-1124 TVTYFIMAKYT
+1124 ASYFIMAKYT
-1135 EKVKKEKTDIM
+1135 EKVKKEKQDIM
-1146 IVPVELL
+1146 IVPVELMVGEKVL
-1153 YSHNLL
+1153 NDK
-1159 QNEEFAVNYIRQ
+1159 NFAVGYIQ
-1171 EIARITN
+1171 QQIAQISNR
-1178 KKQEEIV
+1178 KVEEIV
-1185 NISFPLG
+1185 NVSFPLG
-1192 LRPLKVNTRLSF
+1192 LRPLKVNTRFSF
-1204 DGFEACIASKKTY
+1204 DGFEACVTGKANGGKI
-1217 GQQLG
+1217 LG
-1222 MCSLMSLKLS
+1222 ISSLVALK
-1232 EENMKYVKK
+1232 MD
-1241 IENYLNKKNAN
+1241 NKKDNYI
-1252 KNIIYDE
+1252 KKVEKYIEKRKLNINIKLDE
-1259 KYDGINSMIN
+1259 KYDGINYESNQMIYN
-1269 IKLYDELTEKLLNTC
+1269 ILVEKIQC
-1284 YRIVYEKTGD
+1284 SIYKTMFGSLVEGLENAKS
-1294 IILKGKDKFSNLSF
+1294 IFEQLS
-1308 DLQCQILMNI
+1308 LEEQCLCINSLIN
-1318 IDVLKTGRNSGCNLK
+1318 VFKTGRSSGCDLTL
-1333 VIGGSV
+1333 IGGKKQ
-1339 NAANYII
+1339 AAVCTV
-1346 NSRISNWK
+1346 SSKVSNWGK
-1354 KDYNSVKIIDESAS
+1354 NYKCVKIIDESAS

>member
-184 FKEMYHSIGQDIP
+184 FKEMYHSIGQDIS
-197 WVDEEETFKNIL
+197 WIDEEETFKNIL
-209 LKKCGVK
+209 LKRCGVK

-239 EENDILGA
+239 EENDILGT

-344 KYCPDKYNEIFRDA
+344 KYCTDKYNEIFRDA

-382 KRKALQEDFCTYI
+382 KRKASQEDFCTYI

-522 SEQAFIDKMT
+522 SEQTFIDKMT

-568 RITVNCKKEI
+568 RITVDCKKEI

-619 LKSYHDFRRMLENK
+619 LKSYHDFRRMLDNK

-705 SVIQIMWETND
+705 SVIHIMWETND

-749 QILSDMYISNAVKRP
+749 QILSDMYVSNAVKRP

-969 AEILKTMFPETEV
+969 AEILKTMFPKTEV

-1077 HYTRYAFCRTRGQ
+1077 HYTRYAFCRK
-1090 NGGFFDQQPKPA
+1090 GGFFDQMPVTEKE
-1102 GANLVPRKK
+1102 GLVSRKK
-1111 NLPSEKYGGYNGT
+1111 NLPSEKYGGYNKPT
-1124 TVTYFIMAKYT
+1124 ASYFIMAKYT
-1135 EKVKKEKTDIM
+1135 EKVKKEKQDIM
-1146 IVPVELL
+1146 IVPVELMVGEKVL
-1153 YSHNLL
+1153 NDK
-1159 QNEEFAVNYIRQ
+1159 NFAVGYIQ
-1171 EIARITN
+1171 QQIAQISNR
-1178 KKQEEIV
+1178 KVEEIV
-1185 NISFPLG
+1185 NVSFPLG
-1192 LRPLKVNTRLSF
+1192 LRPLKVNTRFSF
-1204 DGFEACIASKKTY
+1204 DGFEACVTGKANGGKI
-1217 GQQLG
+1217 LG
-1222 MCSLMSLKLS
+1222 ISSLVALK
-1232 EENMKYVKK
+1232 MD
-1241 IENYLNKKNAN
+1241 NKKDNYI
-1252 KNIIYDE
+1252 KKVEKYIEKRKLNINIKLDE
-1259 KYDGINSMIN
+1259 KYDGINYESNQMIYN
-1269 IKLYDELTEKLLNTC
+1269 ILVEKIQC
-1284 YRIVYEKTGD
+1284 SIYKTMFGSLVEGLENAKS
-1294 IILKGKDKFSNLSF
+1294 IFEQLS
-1308 DLQCQILMNI
+1308 LEEQCLCINSLIN
-1318 IDVLKTGRNSGCNLK
+1318 VFKTGRSSGCDLTL
-1333 VIGGSV
+1333 IGGKKQ
-1339 NAANYII
+1339 AAVCTV
-1346 NSRISNWK
+1346 SSKVSNWGK
-1354 KDYNSVKIIDESAS
+1354 NYKCVKIIDESAS

>member
-1 MKKRTIEEYYL
+1 MKKRAIEEYYL

-70 RVRFVQEIFAHEIEK
+70 RVRLVQEIFAHEIEK
-85 VDSRFFLRIKE
+85 VDSRFFLRLKE

-130 HHLIMDLIDDENPHD
+130 HHLIMDLIDDGNPHD

-184 FKEMYHSIGQDIP
+184 LKEMYHGIGQDIP
-197 WVDEEETFKNIL
+197 WIDEEETFKNIL

-216 DKEKAFKDELFKNN
+216 DKEKAFKDELFKNT
-230 SNKKTSEGT
+230 SNKKNSDKT
-239 EENDILGA
+239 EESEVLGTSA
-247 NSVITLLSG
+247 VITLLSG
-256 GTVTADKLFVQAE
+256 GTVTADKIFVQAE

-290 ELDEYA
+290 DLDEYA

-314 SQGQVYISKA
+314 SKGQVYISKA

-369 FNSLNLDEGEKRP
+369 FNSLNLADGEKRP
-382 KRKALQEDFCTYI
+382 KRKASQEDFCTYI

-406 EDKEFYEDM
+406 EDKEFYDDM
-415 GKRLEL
+415 RQRLEL
-421 GTFMPK
+421 GIFMPK

-435 LPYQLYY
+435 IPYQLYY

-450 KVSSYLPFIN
+450 KSSAYLPFIN
-460 EKDSE
+460 EKDDA

-478 FRIPYYV
+478 YRTPYYV
-485 GPLHRDHK
+485 GPLHK
-493 ENNSFAWIKR
+493 ENSSFAWIER
-503 KAQGRIYP
+503 KAKGRIYP

-522 SEQAFIDKMT
+522 SEQEFINKMT

-553 YEVLNEINNIKINGQ
+553 YEVLNEINNIKVNGQ
-568 RITVNCKKEI
+568 KITVECKKQI

-597 VSNNYMSDSDEIT
+597 VSNNYMSASDEIT

-633 TVNEE
+633 IVNEE

-692 GIKGVVK
+692 EIKGVVK

-729 RDVLERERED
+729 RDVLERERKD
-739 YYSEHPASVE
+739 YYSEHPAGVE
-749 QILSDMYISNAVKRP
+749 QILSDMYVSNAVKRP

-809 ELYKHMDKQEVR
+809 ELYKNMDRQEVR
-821 EISKEISELLGEL
+821 KISKEISELLGEL
-834 DKKTDNELQSE
+834 EKKSDNELQSE
-845 VLFLYFMQLGIC
+845 VLFLYFMQLGKC
-857 MYSGDPIDITKLK
+857 MYSGEPIDITKLK

-907 NYPINK
+907 KYPINK
-913 DIRDKMSS
+913 DIRDKMAST
-921 IWKHYRKEGLIS
+921 WKSYRKKGLIS

-969 AEILKTMFPETEV
+969 AEILKMMFPETEV
-982 VYVKA
+982 IYVKA

-1019 CGNVYHSTFTKKF
+1019 CGNVYHSRFTKNF
-1032 FQNNPKYSIKTETVY
+1032 FLKHQTYSIKTETVY
-1047 KRKIEVDG
+1047 KKKIEVDG
-1055 KPIWN
+1055 RLIWN

-1077 HYTRYAFCRTRGQ
+1077 HYTRYAFCRK
-1090 NGGFFDQQPKPA
+1090 GGFFDQMPVTAKE
-1102 GANLVPRKK
+1102 GLVSRKK
-1111 NLPSEKYGGYNGT
+1111 DLPSEKYGGYNKPT
-1124 TVTYFIMAKYT
+1124 ASYFIMAKYT
-1135 EKVKKEKTDIM
+1135 EKVKKEKQDIM
-1146 IVPVELL
+1146 IVPVELMVGEKVL
-1153 YSHNLL
+1153 ND
-1159 QNEEFAVNYIRQ
+1159 EKFAVDYIQ
-1171 EIARITN
+1171 QQIAQISNRKI
-1178 KKQEEIV
+1178 EEIV
-1185 NISFPLG
+1185 NVSFPLG
-1192 LRPLKVNTRLSF
+1192 LRPLKVNTRFSF
-1204 DGFEACIASKKTY
+1204 DGFEACVTGKDSGGKQIS
-1217 GQQLG
+1217 
-1222 MCSLMSLKLS
+1222 MSSLTSLKVNQAY
-1232 EENMKYVKK
+1232 EKYIKK
-1241 IENYLNKKNAN
+1241 VERFVEKKEVND
-1252 KNIIYDE
+1252 KITLDE
-1259 KYDGINSMIN
+1259 QYDGINKNMNLEI
-1269 IKLYDELTEKLLNTC
+1269 
-1284 YRIVYEKTGD
+1284 YRMLQQK
-1294 IILKGKDKFSNLSF
+1294 IIRSCFLVAFSNLNNVF
-1308 DLQCQILMNI
+1308 EKGENKFVALETDRQCEALLNMIN
-1318 IDVLKTGRNSGCNLK
+1318 VFKTGRSGTCNLK
-1333 VIGGSV
+1333 SIGGV
-1339 NAANYII
+1339 EKAASY
-1346 NSRISNWK
+1346 RISAKVSNWK
-1354 KDYNSVKIIDESAS
+1354 KNYKCVKIIDESAS

>member
-729 RDVLERERED
+729 RDVLEKERED

-1007 LHHAKDAYLNVV
+1007 LHHAKDAYLNIV
-1019 CGNVYHSTFTKKF
+1019 CGNVYHSTFTEKF
-1032 FQNNPKYSIKTETVY
+1032 FRNNPKYSIKTETVY

-1077 HYTRYAFCRTRGQ
+1077 HYTRYAFCRK
-1090 NGGFFDQQPKPA
+1090 GGFFDQMPVTAKE
-1102 GANLVPRKK
+1102 GLVSRKK
-1111 NLPSEKYGGYNGT
+1111 NLPSEKYGGYNKPT
-1124 TVTYFIMAKYT
+1124 ASYFIMAKYT
-1135 EKVKKEKTDIM
+1135 EKVKKEKQDIM
-1146 IVPVELL
+1146 IVPVELMVGEKVL
-1153 YSHNLL
+1153 NDK
-1159 QNEEFAVNYIRQ
+1159 NFAVGYIQ
-1171 EIARITN
+1171 QQIAQISNR
-1178 KKQEEIV
+1178 KVEEIINV
-1185 NISFPLG
+1185 SFPLG
-1192 LRPLKVNTRLSF
+1192 LRPLKVNTRFSF
-1204 DGFEACIASKKTY
+1204 DGFEACVTGKANGGKILGISSLVALKMDNKKDDY
-1217 GQQLG
+1217 I
-1222 MCSLMSLKLS
+1222 
-1232 EENMKYVKK
+1232 KK
-1241 IENYLNKKNAN
+1241 IEKYIEKRKLNI
-1252 KNIIYDE
+1252 NIKLDE
-1259 KYDGINSMIN
+1259 KYDGINYESNQMIYN
-1269 IKLYDELTEKLLNTC
+1269 ILVEKIQC
-1284 YRIVYEKTGD
+1284 SIYKTMFGSLVEGLENAKS
-1294 IILKGKDKFSNLSF
+1294 IFEQLS
-1308 DLQCQILMNI
+1308 LEEQCLCINSLIN
-1318 IDVLKTGRNSGCNLK
+1318 VFKTGRSSGCDLTL
-1333 VIGGSV
+1333 IGGKKQ
-1339 NAANYII
+1339 AAVCTV
-1346 NSRISNWK
+1346 SSKVSNWGK
-1354 KDYNSVKIIDESAS
+1354 NYKCVKIIDESAS

>member
-184 FKEMYHSIGQDIP
+184 FKEMYHSIGQDIS
-197 WVDEEETFKNIL
+197 WIDEEETFKNIL
-209 LKKCGVK
+209 LKRCGVK

-239 EENDILGA
+239 EENDILGT

-344 KYCPDKYNEIFRDA
+344 KYCTDKYNEIFRDA

-382 KRKALQEDFCTYI
+382 KRKASQEDFCTYI

-522 SEQAFIDKMT
+522 SEQTFIDKMT

-568 RITVNCKKEI
+568 RITVDCKKEI

-619 LKSYHDFRRMLENK
+619 LKSYHDFRRMLDNK

-705 SVIQIMWETND
+705 SVIHIMWETND

-749 QILSDMYISNAVKRP
+749 QILSDMYVSNAVKRP

-969 AEILKTMFPETEV
+969 AEILKTMFPKTEV

-1077 HYTRYAFCRTRGQ
+1077 HYTRYAFCRK
-1090 NGGFFDQQPKPA
+1090 GGFFDQMPVTAKE
-1102 GANLVPRKK
+1102 GLVSRKK
-1111 NLPSEKYGGYNGT
+1111 NLPSEKYGGYNKPT
-1124 TVTYFIMAKYT
+1124 ASYFIMAKYT
-1135 EKVKKEKTDIM
+1135 EKVKKEKQDIM
-1146 IVPVELL
+1146 IVPVELMVGEKVL
-1153 YSHNLL
+1153 NDK
-1159 QNEEFAVNYIRQ
+1159 NFAVGYIQ
-1171 EIARITN
+1171 QQIAQISNR
-1178 KKQEEIV
+1178 KVEEIV
-1185 NISFPLG
+1185 NVSFPLG
-1192 LRPLKVNTRLSF
+1192 LRPLKVNTRFSF
-1204 DGFEACIASKKTY
+1204 DGFEACVTGKANGGKI
-1217 GQQLG
+1217 LG
-1222 MCSLMSLKLS
+1222 ISSLVALK
-1232 EENMKYVKK
+1232 MD
-1241 IENYLNKKNAN
+1241 NKKDNYI
-1252 KNIIYDE
+1252 KKVEKYIEKRKLNINIKLDE
-1259 KYDGINSMIN
+1259 KYDGINYESNQMIYN
-1269 IKLYDELTEKLLNTC
+1269 ILVEKIQC
-1284 YRIVYEKTGD
+1284 SIYKTMFGSLVEGLENAKS
-1294 IILKGKDKFSNLSF
+1294 IFEQLS
-1308 DLQCQILMNI
+1308 LEEQCLCINSLIN
-1318 IDVLKTGRNSGCNLK
+1318 VFKTGRSSGCDLTL
-1333 VIGGSV
+1333 IGGKKQ
-1339 NAANYII
+1339 AAVCTV
-1346 NSRISNWK
+1346 SSKVSNWGK
-1354 KDYNSVKIIDESAS
+1354 NYKCVKIIDESAS

>member
-1 MKKRTIEEYYL
+1 MKKRAIEEYYL

-70 RVRFVQEIFAHEIEK
+70 RVRLVQEIFAHEIEK
-85 VDSRFFLRIKE
+85 VDSRFFLRLKE

-184 FKEMYHSIGQDIP
+184 LKEMYSGIGQDLP
-197 WVDEEETFKNIL
+197 WIDEEETFKNIL

-216 DKEKAFKDELFKNN
+216 DKEKAFKDKLLKNN
-230 SNKKTSEGT
+230 SNKKNSDIT
-239 EENDILGA
+239 EESEVLGISA
-247 NSVITLLSG
+247 VITLLSG
-256 GTVTADKLFVQAE
+256 GTVAADKLFVQAE

-314 SQGQVYISKA
+314 SKGQVYISKA

-369 FNSLNLDEGEKRP
+369 FNSLNLTDGEKRP
-382 KRKALQEDFCTYI
+382 KRKASQEDFCTYI

-406 EDKEFYEDM
+406 EDEEFYDDM
-415 GKRLEL
+415 WQRLEL

-442 FELARLLE
+442 FELARLLGR
-450 KVSSYLPFIN
+450 VSAYLPFIN
-460 EKDSE
+460 EKDND

-485 GPLHRDHK
+485 GPLHRENKD
-493 ENNSFAWIKR
+493 NNSFAWIKR

-522 SEQAFIDKMT
+522 SEQAFINKMT

-568 RITVNCKKEI
+568 KITVECKKGI
-578 FGLFKRN
+578 FGLFKKN
-585 KKVTVKRIRDFL
+585 KKVTVKKIKDFL
-597 VSNNYMSDSDEIT
+597 ISNNYMGTSDEIT

-619 LKSYHDFRRMLENK
+619 LKSYHDFRKMLENK
-633 TVNEE
+633 IVNEE

-646 LTYTEDKKRINK
+646 LTYTEDKKRINR

-705 SVIQIMWETND
+705 SVIQIMLETND
-716 NLMQIIFSDHYTI
+716 NLMQIIFSDHYMI
-729 RDVLERERED
+729 KDALERERKD

-764 IYRTLDIIGD
+764 IYRTLDIISD

-799 RTVSRRDKIK
+799 RTISRRDKIK
-809 ELYKHMDKQEVR
+809 ELYKNMDKQEVR

-969 AEILKTMFPETEV
+969 AEILKMMFPETEV

-987 GLASEFRHAFG
+987 GLASEFRHVFR

-1019 CGNVYHSTFTKKF
+1019 CGNVYHSTFTKNF
-1032 FQNNPKYSIKTETVY
+1032 FLKHQTYSIKTETVY
-1047 KRKIEVDG
+1047 KRRIEADG
-1055 KPIWN
+1055 KLIWN

-1066 FVIKMLGKNNI
+1066 FVKKMLGKNNI
-1077 HYTRYAFCRTRGQ
+1077 HYTRYAFCRK
-1090 NGGFFDQQPKPA
+1090 GGFFDQMPVTAKE
-1102 GANLVPRKK
+1102 GLVSRKK
-1111 NLPSEKYGGYNGT
+1111 DLPSEKYGGYNKPT
-1124 TVTYFIMAKYT
+1124 ASYFIMAKYT
-1135 EKVKKEKTDIM
+1135 EKGKKEKQDIM
-1146 IVPVELL
+1146 IVPVELMVGEKVL
-1153 YSHNLL
+1153 NDKK
-1159 QNEEFAVNYIRQ
+1159 FAIGYIQ
-1171 EIARITN
+1171 QQIAQISNRKI
-1178 KKQEEIV
+1178 EEIV
-1185 NISFPLG
+1185 NVLFPMG
-1192 LRPLKVNTRLSF
+1192 LRPLKVNTRFSF
-1204 DGFEACIASKKTY
+1204 DGFEACVTGKSS
-1217 GQQLG
+1217 GGRQLG
-1222 MCSLMSLKLS
+1222 MSSLMPLKIS
-1232 EENMKYVKK
+1232 HEKESYIKK
-1241 IENYLNKKNAN
+1241 IENYINKKS
-1252 KNIIYDE
+1252 KNPNIKPDE

-1269 IKLYDELTEKLLNTC
+1269 IKLYDELTDKLLNTC
-1284 YRIVYEKTGD
+1284 YRIVYKKTGD
-1294 IILKGKDKFSNLSF
+1294 VILKGKEKFESLSI
-1308 DLQCQILMNI
+1308 DVQCQTLMNI
-1318 IDVLKTGRNSGCNLK
+1318 IDVLKTGRNGGCNLK
-1333 VIGGSV
+1333 DIGGTA

-1354 KDYNSVKIIDESAS
+1354 NYKSVKIIDESAS

-1374 SENILEWL
+1374 SENVLEWL

>member
-184 FKEMYHSIGQDIP
+184 FKEMYFGIGQDLP
-197 WVDEEETFKNIL
+197 WIDEEETFKNIL

-216 DKEKAFKDELFKNN
+216 DKEKAFKEALFKSDSNKNN
-230 SNKKTSEGT
+230 SAKENEVLGTS
-239 EENDILGA
+239 A
-247 NSVITLLSG
+247 VITLLSG
-256 GTVTADKLFVQAE
+256 GTVTADKLFVQVE
-269 FQDKISISFKKNEDE
+269 FQDKVSISFKKNEDE

-290 ELDEYA
+290 ELDEYS

-314 SQGQVYISKA
+314 SKGQVYISKA

-369 FNSLNLDEGEKRP
+369 FNSLNLDDGKKRP
-382 KRKALQEDFCTYI
+382 KRKASQEDFCTYI
-395 RKIVKDIKCEM
+395 RKIVKDIKYEM
-406 EDKEFYEDM
+406 EDKDFYDDM
-415 GKRLEL
+415 WQRLEL
-421 GTFMPK
+421 GIFMPK

-435 LPYQLYY
+435 IPYQLYY

-450 KVSSYLPFIN
+450 KSSAYLAFIN
-460 EKDSE
+460 EKDDA

-485 GPLHRDHK
+485 GPLHK
-493 ENNSFAWIKR
+493 ENSSFAWIER
-503 KAQGRIYP
+503 KAKGRIYP

-568 RITVNCKKEI
+568 KITVECKKGI
-578 FGLFKRN
+578 FELFKKN
-585 KKVTVKRIRDFL
+585 KKVTVKKIRDFL
-597 VSNNYMSDSDEIT
+597 ISNNYMSDSDEIT

-633 TVNEE
+633 VVNEE

-680 KDFGRLSEKFLT
+680 NDFGRLSEKFLT
-692 GIKGVVK
+692 EIKGVVK

-716 NLMQIIFSDHYTI
+716 NLMQVIFSDHYTI
-729 RDVLERERED
+729 KDVLAKERED
-739 YYSEHPASVE
+739 YYSEHPSSVE
-749 QILSDMYISNAVKRP
+749 QFLSDMYVSNAVKRP

-809 ELYKHMDKQEVR
+809 ELYKNMDKQEVR

-834 DKKTDNELQSE
+834 ENKSDNELQSE
-845 VLFLYFMQLGIC
+845 VLFLYFMQLGKC
-857 MYSGDPIDITKLK
+857 MYSGEPIDITKLK

-907 NYPINK
+907 IYPINK
-913 DIRDKMSS
+913 SIRDKMAST
-921 IWKHYRKEGLIS
+921 WKSYRNKGLIS

-969 AEILKTMFPETEV
+969 AEILKMMFPETEV
-982 VYVKA
+982 IYVKA

-1019 CGNVYHSTFTKKF
+1019 CGNVYHSTFTKNF
-1032 FQNNPKYSIKTETVY
+1032 FLEHQTYSIKTETVY
-1047 KRKIEVDG
+1047 KKKIEVDG
-1055 KPIWN
+1055 KLIWN

-1077 HYTRYAFCRTRGQ
+1077 HYTRYAFCRK
-1090 NGGFFDQQPKPA
+1090 GGFFDQMPVTAKE
-1102 GANLVPRKK
+1102 GLVSRKK
-1111 NLPSEKYGGYNGT
+1111 DLPSEKYGGYNKPT
-1124 TVTYFIMAKYT
+1124 ASYFIMAKYT
-1135 EKVKKEKTDIM
+1135 EKAKKEKQDIM
-1146 IVPVELL
+1146 IVPVELMVGEKVL
-1153 YSHNLL
+1153 ND
-1159 QNEEFAVNYIRQ
+1159 EKFAVDYIRQ
-1171 EIARITN
+1171 QIAQISN
-1178 KKQEEIV
+1178 KKIEEIV
-1185 NISFPLG
+1185 NVSFPLG
-1192 LRPLKVNTRLSF
+1192 LRPLKVNTRFSF
-1204 DGFEACIASKKTY
+1204 DGFEACVTGKSS
-1217 GQQLG
+1217 GGRQLG
-1222 MCSLMSLKLS
+1222 MSSLVPLKVS
-1232 EENMKYVKK
+1232 IEKESYIKK
-1241 IENYLNKKNAN
+1241 IENYFTKKSINTS
-1252 KNIIYDE
+1252 IILDE
-1259 KYDGINSMIN
+1259 KYDGINSTNN
-1269 IKLYDELTEKLLNTC
+1269 IELYDEFTDKLLNTC
-1284 YRIVYEKTGD
+1284 YCTVYAKTGD
-1294 IILKGKDKFSNLSF
+1294 VILKGKEKFENLSI

-1318 IDVLKTGRNSGCNLK
+1318 IGVLKTGRNGGCDLK
-1333 VIGGSV
+1333 DIGGAA

-1346 NSRISNWK
+1346 NSRVSNWK
-1354 KDYNSVKIIDESAS
+1354 KDYKSVKIIDESAS

>member
-1 MKKRTIEEYYL
+1 MKKRAIEEYYL

-70 RVRFVQEIFAHEIEK
+70 RVRLVQEIFAHEIEK
-85 VDSRFFLRIKE
+85 VDSRFFLRLKE

-130 HHLIMDLIDDENPHD
+130 HHLIMDLIDDGNPHD

-184 FKEMYHSIGQDIP
+184 LKEMYHGIGQDIP
-197 WVDEEETFKNIL
+197 WIDEEETFKNIL

-216 DKEKAFKDELFKNN
+216 DKEKAFKDELFKNT
-230 SNKKTSEGT
+230 SNKKNSDKT
-239 EENDILGA
+239 EESEVLGTSA
-247 NSVITLLSG
+247 VITLLSG
-256 GTVTADKLFVQAE
+256 GTVTADKIFVQAE

-314 SQGQVYISKA
+314 SKGQVYISKA

-369 FNSLNLDEGEKRP
+369 FNSLNLDDGKKRP
-382 KRKALQEDFCTYI
+382 KRKASQEDFCTYI

-406 EDKEFYEDM
+406 EDKEFYDDM
-415 GKRLEL
+415 WQRLEL
-421 GTFMPK
+421 GIFMPK

-435 LPYQLYY
+435 IPYQLYY

-450 KVSSYLPFIN
+450 KSSAYLPFIN
-460 EKDSE
+460 EKDDA

-478 FRIPYYV
+478 YRTPYYV
-485 GPLHRDHK
+485 GPLHK
-493 ENNSFAWIKR
+493 ENSSFAWIER
-503 KAQGRIYP
+503 KAKGRIYP

-522 SEQAFIDKMT
+522 SEQAFINKMT

-553 YEVLNEINNIKINGQ
+553 YEVLNEINNIKVNGQ
-568 RITVNCKKEI
+568 KITVECKKEI

-633 TVNEE
+633 IVNEE

-692 GIKGVVK
+692 GIKGVTI

-729 RDVLERERED
+729 KDVLAKERED
-739 YYSEHPASVE
+739 YYSEHPSSVE
-749 QILSDMYISNAVKRP
+749 QFLSDMYVSNAVKRP

-809 ELYKHMDKQEVR
+809 ELYKHMDRQEVR

-834 DKKTDNELQSE
+834 EKKSDNELQSE
-845 VLFLYFMQLGIC
+845 VLFLYFMQLGKC
-857 MYSGDPIDITKLK
+857 MYSGEPIDITKLK

-907 NYPINK
+907 IYPINK
-913 DIRDKMSS
+913 SIRDKMAST
-921 IWKHYRKEGLIS
+921 WKSYRKKGLIS

-969 AEILKTMFPETEV
+969 TEILKMMFPETEV
-982 VYVKA
+982 IYVKA

-1007 LHHAKDAYLNVV
+1007 LHHAKDAYLNIV
-1019 CGNVYHSTFTKKF
+1019 CGNVYHSTFTEKF
-1032 FQNNPKYSIKTETVY
+1032 FMKHQTYSIKTETVY

-1077 HYTRYAFCRTRGQ
+1077 HYTRYAFCRK
-1090 NGGFFDQQPKPA
+1090 GGFFDQMPVTAKE
-1102 GANLVPRKK
+1102 GLVSRKK
-1111 NLPSEKYGGYNGT
+1111 NLPSEKYGGYNKPT
-1124 TVTYFIMAKYT
+1124 ASYFIMAKYT
-1135 EKVKKEKTDIM
+1135 EKVKKEKQDIM
-1146 IVPVELL
+1146 IVPVELMVGEKVL
-1153 YSHNLL
+1153 NDK
-1159 QNEEFAVNYIRQ
+1159 NFAVGYIQ
-1171 EIARITN
+1171 QQIAQISNRKI
-1178 KKQEEIV
+1178 EEIV
-1185 NISFPLG
+1185 NVSLPLG
-1192 LRPLKVNTRLSF
+1192 LRPLKVNTRFSF
-1204 DGFEACIASKKTY
+1204 DGFEACVTGKANGGKILGISSLVALKMDNKKDNY
-1217 GQQLG
+1217 I
-1222 MCSLMSLKLS
+1222 
-1232 EENMKYVKK
+1232 KK
-1241 IENYLNKKNAN
+1241 IEKYIEKRKLNI
-1252 KNIIYDE
+1252 NIKLDE
-1259 KYDGINSMIN
+1259 KYDGINYESNQMIYN
-1269 IKLYDELTEKLLNTC
+1269 ILVEKAQC
-1284 YRIVYEKTGD
+1284 SIYKTMFGSLVEGLENAKS
-1294 IILKGKDKFSNLSF
+1294 IFEQLS
-1308 DLQCQILMNI
+1308 LEEQCLCINSLIN
-1318 IDVLKTGRNSGCNLK
+1318 VFKTGRSSGCDLTL
-1333 VIGGSV
+1333 IGGKKQ
-1339 NAANYII
+1339 AAVCTV
-1346 NSRISNWK
+1346 SSKVSNWGK
-1354 KDYNSVKIIDESAS
+1354 NYKYVKIIDESAS

>member
-239 EENDILGA
+239 EENDILGT

-296 EYLLKIRAVY
+296 EYLLKIRTVY

-568 RITVNCKKEI
+568 RITVDCKKEI

-699 ETGEIL
+699 GGNL
-705 SVIQIMWETND
+705 SVIQMMWETND
-716 NLMQIIFSDHYTI
+716 NLMQIIFSDHYMI
-729 RDVLERERED
+729 KDALERERED

-1032 FQNNPKYSIKTETVY
+1032 FQNNLKYSIKTETVY

-1077 HYTRYAFCRTRGQ
+1077 HYTRYAFCRK
-1090 NGGFFDQQPKPA
+1090 GGFFDQMPVTAKE
-1102 GANLVPRKK
+1102 GLVSRKK
-1111 NLPSEKYGGYNGT
+1111 NLPSEKYGGYNKPT
-1124 TVTYFIMAKYT
+1124 ASYFIMAKYT
-1135 EKVKKEKTDIM
+1135 EKVKKEKQDIM
-1146 IVPVELL
+1146 IVPVELMVGEKVL
-1153 YSHNLL
+1153 NDK
-1159 QNEEFAVNYIRQ
+1159 NFAVGYIQ
-1171 EIARITN
+1171 QQIAQISNR
-1178 KKQEEIV
+1178 KVEEIV
-1185 NISFPLG
+1185 NVSFPLG
-1192 LRPLKVNTRLSF
+1192 LRPLKVNTRFSF
-1204 DGFEACIASKKTY
+1204 DGFEACVTGKANGEKILGISSLVALKMDHKKDNY
-1217 GQQLG
+1217 IKKVEKYIEKR
-1222 MCSLMSLKLS
+1222 KL
-1232 EENMKYVKK
+1232 
-1241 IENYLNKKNAN
+1241 
-1252 KNIIYDE
+1252 NINIKLDE
-1259 KYDGINSMIN
+1259 KYDGINYESNQMIYN
-1269 IKLYDELTEKLLNTC
+1269 ILVEKIQC
-1284 YRIVYEKTGD
+1284 SIYKTMFGSLVEGLENAKS
-1294 IILKGKDKFSNLSF
+1294 IFEQLS
-1308 DLQCQILMNI
+1308 LEEQCLCINSLIN
-1318 IDVLKTGRNSGCNLK
+1318 VFKTGRSSGCDLTL
-1333 VIGGSV
+1333 IGGKKQ
-1339 NAANYII
+1339 AAVCTV
-1346 NSRISNWK
+1346 SSKVSNWGK
-1354 KDYNSVKIIDESAS
+1354 NYKCVKIIDESAS

>member
-239 EENDILGA
+239 EENDILGT

-296 EYLLKIRAVY
+296 EYLLKIRTVY

-568 RITVNCKKEI
+568 RITVDCKKEI

-969 AEILKTMFPETEV
+969 AEILKTMFPKTEV

-1077 HYTRYAFCRTRGQ
+1077 HYTRYAFCRK
-1090 NGGFFDQQPKPA
+1090 GGFFDQMPVTAKE
-1102 GANLVPRKK
+1102 GLVSRKK
-1111 NLPSEKYGGYNGT
+1111 NLPSEKYGGYNKPT
-1124 TVTYFIMAKYT
+1124 ASYFIMAKYT
-1135 EKVKKEKTDIM
+1135 EKVKKEKQDIM
-1146 IVPVELL
+1146 IVPVELMVGEKVL
-1153 YSHNLL
+1153 NDK
-1159 QNEEFAVNYIRQ
+1159 NFAVGYIQ
-1171 EIARITN
+1171 QQIAQISNR
-1178 KKQEEIV
+1178 KVEEIV
-1185 NISFPLG
+1185 NVSFPLG
-1192 LRPLKVNTRLSF
+1192 LRPLKVNTRFSF
-1204 DGFEACIASKKTY
+1204 DGFEACVTGKANGGKI
-1217 GQQLG
+1217 LG
-1222 MCSLMSLKLS
+1222 ISSLVALK
-1232 EENMKYVKK
+1232 MD
-1241 IENYLNKKNAN
+1241 NKKDNYI
-1252 KNIIYDE
+1252 KKVEKYIEKRKSNINIKLDE
-1259 KYDGINSMIN
+1259 KYDGINYESNQMIYN
-1269 IKLYDELTEKLLNTC
+1269 ILVEKIQC
-1284 YRIVYEKTGD
+1284 SIYKTMFGSLVEGLENAKS
-1294 IILKGKDKFSNLSF
+1294 IFEQLS
-1308 DLQCQILMNI
+1308 LEEQCLCINSLIN
-1318 IDVLKTGRNSGCNLK
+1318 VFKTGRSSGCDLTL
-1333 VIGGSV
+1333 IGGKKQ
-1339 NAANYII
+1339 AAVCTV
-1346 NSRISNWK
+1346 SSKVSNWGK
-1354 KDYNSVKIIDESAS
+1354 NYKCVKIIDESAS

>member
-184 FKEMYHSIGQDIP
+184 FKEMYHSIGKDIP

-239 EENDILGA
+239 EENDILGTNA
-247 NSVITLLSG
+247 VITLLSG

-382 KRKALQEDFCTYI
+382 KRKASQEDFCTYI

-435 LPYQLYY
+435 IPYQLYY

-493 ENNSFAWIKR
+493 EDNSFAWIKR

-568 RITVNCKKEI
+568 RITVDCKKEI

-705 SVIQIMWETND
+705 SVIQIMWEKND

-729 RDVLERERED
+729 RNVLERERED

-749 QILSDMYISNAVKRP
+749 QILSDMYVSNAVKRP

-1077 HYTRYAFCRTRGQ
+1077 HYTRYAFCRK
-1090 NGGFFDQQPKPA
+1090 GGFFDQMPVTAKE
-1102 GANLVPRKK
+1102 GLVSRKK
-1111 NLPSEKYGGYNGT
+1111 NLPSEKYGGYNKPT
-1124 TVTYFIMAKYT
+1124 ASYFIMAKYT
-1135 EKVKKEKTDIM
+1135 EKVKKEKQDIM
-1146 IVPVELL
+1146 IVPVELMVGEKVL
-1153 YSHNLL
+1153 NDK
-1159 QNEEFAVNYIRQ
+1159 NFAVGYIQ
-1171 EIARITN
+1171 QQIAQISNR
-1178 KKQEEIV
+1178 KVEEIV
-1185 NISFPLG
+1185 NVSFPLG
-1192 LRPLKVNTRLSF
+1192 LRPLKVNTRFSF
-1204 DGFEACIASKKTY
+1204 DGFEACVTGKANGGKI
-1217 GQQLG
+1217 LG
-1222 MCSLMSLKLS
+1222 ISSLVALK
-1232 EENMKYVKK
+1232 MD
-1241 IENYLNKKNAN
+1241 NKKDNYI
-1252 KNIIYDE
+1252 KKVEKYIEKRKLNINIKLDE
-1259 KYDGINSMIN
+1259 KYDGINYESNQMIYN
-1269 IKLYDELTEKLLNTC
+1269 ILVEKIQC
-1284 YRIVYEKTGD
+1284 SIYKTMFGSLVEGLENAKS
-1294 IILKGKDKFSNLSF
+1294 IFEQLS
-1308 DLQCQILMNI
+1308 LEEQCLCINSLIN
-1318 IDVLKTGRNSGCNLK
+1318 VFKTGRSSGCDLTL
-1333 VIGGSV
+1333 IGGKKQ
-1339 NAANYII
+1339 AAVCTV
-1346 NSRISNWK
+1346 SSKVSNWGK
-1354 KDYNSVKIIDESAS
+1354 NYKCVKIIDESAS

>member
-239 EENDILGA
+239 EENDILGT

-324 KIEVYEQHKKDLAGL
+324 KIEVYEQHKKDLAEL

-344 KYCPDKYNEIFRDA
+344 KYCLDKYNEIFRDA

-369 FNSLNLDEGEKRP
+369 FNSLNFDEGEKRP
-382 KRKALQEDFCTYI
+382 KRKASQEDFCTYI

-485 GPLHRDHK
+485 GPLHRDYK

-568 RITVNCKKEI
+568 RITVDCKKEI

-658 YLEENYPNI
+658 YLEESYPNI

-749 QILSDMYISNAVKRP
+749 QILSDMYVSNAVKRP

-907 NYPINK
+907 TYPINK

-1032 FQNNPKYSIKTETVY
+1032 FLKHQTYSIKTETVY

-1055 KPIWN
+1055 KSIWN

-1077 HYTRYAFCRTRGQ
+1077 HYTRYAFCRK
-1090 NGGFFDQQPKPA
+1090 GGFFDQMPVTAKE
-1102 GANLVPRKK
+1102 GLVSRKK
-1111 NLPSEKYGGYNGT
+1111 NLPSEKYGGYNKPT
-1124 TVTYFIMAKYT
+1124 ASYFIMAKYT
-1135 EKVKKEKTDIM
+1135 EKVKKEKQDIM
-1146 IVPVELL
+1146 IVPVELMVGEKVL
-1153 YSHNLL
+1153 NDK
-1159 QNEEFAVNYIRQ
+1159 NFAVGYIQ
-1171 EIARITN
+1171 QQIAQISNR
-1178 KKQEEIV
+1178 KVEEIV
-1185 NISFPLG
+1185 NVSFPLG
-1192 LRPLKVNTRLSF
+1192 LRPLKVNTRFSF
-1204 DGFEACIASKKTY
+1204 DGFEACVTGKANGGKI
-1217 GQQLG
+1217 LG
-1222 MCSLMSLKLS
+1222 ISSLVALK
-1232 EENMKYVKK
+1232 MD
-1241 IENYLNKKNAN
+1241 NKKDNYI
-1252 KNIIYDE
+1252 KKVEKYIEKRKLNINIKLDE
-1259 KYDGINSMIN
+1259 KYDGINYESNQMIYN
-1269 IKLYDELTEKLLNTC
+1269 ILVEKIQC
-1284 YRIVYEKTGD
+1284 SIYKTMFGSLVEGLENAKS
-1294 IILKGKDKFSNLSF
+1294 IFEQLS
-1308 DLQCQILMNI
+1308 LEEQCLCINSLIN
-1318 IDVLKTGRNSGCNLK
+1318 VFKTGRSSGCDLTL
-1333 VIGGSV
+1333 IGGKKQ
-1339 NAANYII
+1339 AAVCTV
-1346 NSRISNWK
+1346 SSKVSNWGK
-1354 KDYNSVKIIDESAS
+1354 NYKCVKIIDESAS

>member
-184 FKEMYHSIGQDIP
+184 FKEMYHSIGKDIP

-239 EENDILGA
+239 EENDILGTNA
-247 NSVITLLSG
+247 VITLLSG

-568 RITVNCKKEI
+568 RITVDCKKEI

-729 RDVLERERED
+729 KDALERERED

-749 QILSDMYISNAVKRP
+749 QILSDMYVSNAVKRP

-969 AEILKTMFPETEV
+969 AEILKTMFPKTEV

-1077 HYTRYAFCRTRGQ
+1077 HYTRYAFCRK
-1090 NGGFFDQQPKPA
+1090 GGFFDQMPVTAKE
-1102 GANLVPRKK
+1102 GLVSRKK
-1111 NLPSEKYGGYNGT
+1111 NLPSEKYGGYNKPT
-1124 TVTYFIMAKYT
+1124 ASYFIMAKYT
-1135 EKVKKEKTDIM
+1135 EKVKKEKQDIM
-1146 IVPVELL
+1146 IVPVELMVGEKVL
-1153 YSHNLL
+1153 NDK
-1159 QNEEFAVNYIRQ
+1159 NFAVGYIQ
-1171 EIARITN
+1171 QQIAQISNR
-1178 KKQEEIV
+1178 KVEEIV
-1185 NISFPLG
+1185 NVSFPLG
-1192 LRPLKVNTRLSF
+1192 LRPLKVNTRFSF
-1204 DGFEACIASKKTY
+1204 DGFEACVTGKANGGKI
-1217 GQQLG
+1217 LG
-1222 MCSLMSLKLS
+1222 ISSLVALK
-1232 EENMKYVKK
+1232 MD
-1241 IENYLNKKNAN
+1241 NKKDNYI
-1252 KNIIYDE
+1252 KKVEKYIEKRKLNINIKLDE
-1259 KYDGINSMIN
+1259 KYDGINYESNQMIYN
-1269 IKLYDELTEKLLNTC
+1269 ILVEKIQC
-1284 YRIVYEKTGD
+1284 SIYKTMFGSLVEGLENAKS
-1294 IILKGKDKFSNLSF
+1294 IFEQLS
-1308 DLQCQILMNI
+1308 LEEQCLCINSLIN
-1318 IDVLKTGRNSGCNLK
+1318 VFKTGRSSGCDLTL
-1333 VIGGSV
+1333 IGGKKQ
-1339 NAANYII
+1339 AAVCTV
-1346 NSRISNWK
+1346 SSKVSNWGK
-1354 KDYNSVKIIDESAS
+1354 NYKCVKIIDESAS

>member
-1 MKKRTIEEYYL
+1 MKKRAIEEYYL

-70 RVRFVQEIFAHEIEK
+70 RVRLVQEIFAHEIEK
-85 VDSRFFLRIKE
+85 VDSRFFLRLKE

-109 FILFNDNGYTDK
+109 FILFNDEGYTDK

-184 FKEMYHSIGQDIP
+184 LKEMYSGIGQDLP
-197 WVDEEETFKNIL
+197 WIDEEETFKNIL

-216 DKEKAFKDELFKNN
+216 DKEKAFKGELFKNK
-230 SNKKTSEGT
+230 SNKKDSDK
-239 EENDILGA
+239 EENEVLGISA
-247 NSVITLLSG
+247 VITLLSG
-256 GTVTADKLFVQAE
+256 GTVTADKLFMQAE

-314 SQGQVYISKA
+314 SKGQVYISKA

-369 FNSLNLDEGEKRP
+369 FNSLENKKVRP
-382 KRKALQEDFCTYI
+382 KEKAKPDKFCDCI
-395 RKIVKDIKCEM
+395 KKIVRNIKCEV
-406 EDKEFYEDM
+406 EDMEFYEDM
-415 GKRLEL
+415 LQRLEL
-421 GTFMPK
+421 VTFMPK
-427 QVNTDNRV
+427 QVCADNRII
-435 LPYQLYY
+435 PYQLYY
-442 FELARLLE
+442 FELNRLLE
-450 KVSSYLPFIN
+450 KVSIYLPFIN
-460 EKDSE
+460 EKDVD
-465 GYITKEKLLSIME
+465 GYITKNKLLSIME

-485 GPLHRDHK
+485 GPLHK
-493 ENNSFAWIKR
+493 ENSSFAWIER
-503 KAQGRIYP
+503 KAKGRIYP

-568 RITVNCKKEI
+568 KITVECKKGI

-585 KKVTVKRIRDFL
+585 KKVTVKKIKDFL
-597 VSNNYMSDSDEIT
+597 ISNNYMSASDEMT

-633 TVNEE
+633 IVNEE

-658 YLEENYPNI
+658 YLEENYTNI

-692 GIKGVVK
+692 GIKGVVRGGK
-699 ETGEIL
+699 L
-705 SVIQIMWETND
+705 SVIQMMWETND
-716 NLMQIIFSDHYTI
+716 NLMQIIFSDHYMI
-729 RDVLERERED
+729 KDALERERKD

-749 QILSDMYISNAVKRP
+749 QILSDMYVSNAVKRP
-764 IYRTLDIIGD
+764 IYRTLDIISD

-799 RTVSRRDKIK
+799 RTVSRRDTIK

-821 EISKEISELLGEL
+821 EISKLLDE
-834 DKKTDNELQSE
+834 KTDNELQSE
-845 VLFLYFMQLGIC
+845 VLFLYFMQLGKC
-857 MYSGDPIDITKLK
+857 MYSGEPIDIQNIKMKT
-870 SDAYVNVDHIYPQAY
+870 YVNVDHIYPQAY
-885 VKDDSLNNKVLVKS
+885 VKDDSLDNKVLVKS
-899 KLNGEKSD
+899 KLNEEKSD
-907 NYPINK
+907 DYPINK
-913 DIRDKMSS
+913 DIQEEMSS
-921 IWKHYRKEGLIS
+921 IWKHYRNEGLIS

-944 PFTDEEKQ
+944 KFTNEEKQ

-969 AEILKTMFPETEV
+969 AEILKMMFPEPETEV

-987 GLASEFRHAFG
+987 GLATAFRSVFG
-998 IIKSRQIND
+998 PVKCRQIND

-1066 FVIKMLGKNNI
+1066 FVIKMLEKNNI

-1090 NGGFFDQQPKPA
+1090 KGGFFGQQPKPA
-1102 GANLVPRKK
+1102 GADLVPRKK

-1124 TVTYFIMAKYT
+1124 TVTYFVMAKYT

-1146 IVPVELL
+1146 IVSVELL

-1171 EIARITN
+1171 EIARIAN

-1192 LRPLKVNTRLSF
+1192 LRPLKVNTRFSF

-1252 KNIIYDE
+1252 KNIVHDEQYDE
-1259 KYDGINSMIN
+1259 INSTIN

-1294 IILKGKDKFSNLSF
+1294 IILKGKDKFENLSF

-1318 IDVLKTGRNSGCNLK
+1318 IDVLKTGRNGGCNLK
-1333 VIGGSV
+1333 DIGGSV
-1339 NAANYII
+1339 NEANYII

-1354 KDYNSVKIIDESAS
+1354 KNYKCVKIIDESAS